1 MSDRSQYIDVFFRNG
16 LKEYEVLPP
25 PEVWEN
31 IKPAIRKREKSLN
44 ILRLA
49 AMIAIIISLSA
60 SAIWFTQSISHD
72 FYVPAI
78 SLNQE
83 FMPEGSYVP
92 GNHTKIAQA
101 MQALVPDEQL
111 TKPVQINESVTSK
124 PVDLIS
130 FSAEVL
136 TAGLKESKLQRFTS
150 SGIPP
155 KSSVRN
161 SSSAEIGKLIV
172 PTSNK
177 VSENRVNRWT
187 ISAMA
192 SPDYYSSVKN
202 GNSGAATEL
211 AGSEKAVVSYSGG
224 MGVSY
229 KVNRRMSVQSGV
241 IYSSIGQKVTGI
253 SSYSGFSN
261 FYDAKGTSQ
270 FSVQTSNG
278 VIVSDNNN
286 IFLRDEISGRV
297 LTKYTTDS
305 FDPAKANLTY
315 LNSSI
320 IQNFN
325 YLEIPVL
332 LRYKAIDRRID
343 VNFVGGL
350 SYNMLVGNSA
360 FAKVAGEKYSIG
372 KTEGLSPV
380 NFSSS
385 VGLGFEYSF
394 SGKISLNIEPTF
406 RYFLTPLGVQIGSS
420 VHPYSFGVLSGF
432 SYKF

>member
-1 MSDRSQYIDVFFRNG
+1 MSDRSQYVDVFFRNG

-25 PEVWEN
+25 PEVWDN
-31 IKPAIRKREKSLN
+31 IKPAIRKREKSQS

-49 AMIAIIISLSA
+49 AIIAILISLSA
-60 SAIWFTQSISHD
+60 ASVWFTQRISHD
-72 FYVPAI
+72 FYGPAI

-83 FMPEGSYVP
+83 VTPEGSYVSV
-92 GNHTKIAQA
+92 NHNEITQA
-101 MQALVPDEQL
+101 FQS
-111 TKPVQINESVTSK
+111 PVLDRQFTEPVRINESVTSK
-124 PVDLIS
+124 PVNLKS
-130 FSAEVL
+130 FSDEVF
-136 TAGLKESKLQRFTS
+136 TAGSKESKLQRFTS

-155 KSSVRN
+155 ISAVGN

-172 PTSNK
+172 PTGNK

-192 SPDYYSSVKN
+192 SPDYYSSVNN
-202 GNSGAATEL
+202 GNNAAATEL
-211 AGSEKAVVSYSGG
+211 AGSEKPVVSYSGG

-229 KVNRRMSVQSGV
+229 KVNRRMSVQSGI

-253 SSYSGFSN
+253 SSYSGFSDY
-261 FYDAKGTSQ
+261 YDAKGISQ

-278 VIVSDNNN
+278 VIISNNNN

-297 LTKYTTDS
+297 LTKYTADS
-305 FDPAKANLTY
+305 FDPTKADLTY

-320 IQNFN
+320 TQNFN

-360 FAKVAGEKYSIG
+360 FAKVDGEKYSIG
-372 KTEGLSPV
+372 KTDGLSPV

-385 VGLGFEYSF
+385 FGLGFEYNF

-406 RYFLTPLGVQIGSS
+406 RYYLTPLGGMVGSS
-420 VHPYSFGVLSGF
+420 IHPYSFGVLSGF

>member
-1 MSDRSQYIDVFFRNG
+1 MSDRSQYVDVLFRNG
-16 LKEYEVLPP
+16 LKEFEVLPP

-31 IKPAIRKREKSLN
+31 IKPVIRKREKSLN

-49 AMIAIIISLSA
+49 AMIAILISLSA
-60 SAIWFTQSISHD
+60 ASIWFTQQISQN
-72 FYVPAI
+72 FYGPAI

-83 FMPEGSYVP
+83 VMPEGSYVP
-92 GNHTKIAQA
+92 FRHNEITQA
-101 MQALVPDEQL
+101 IQSPVLDKQL
-111 TKPVQINESVTSK
+111 TEPVQINENVTSK
-124 PVDLIS
+124 PVDLRS
-130 FSAEVL
+130 FSAEVF
-136 TAGLKESKLQRFTS
+136 TAGLRESNLQRFTGF
-150 SGIPP
+150 GIPP
-155 KSSVRN
+155 KSGVRN
-161 SSSAEIGKLIV
+161 SNSAEIGKLIV
-172 PTSNK
+172 PASNK
-177 VSENRVNRWT
+177 VSENKVNRWT

-192 SPDYYSSVKN
+192 SPDYYSSIKS
-202 GNSGAATEL
+202 GNNEAASEL
-211 AGSEKAVVSYSGG
+211 AGSEKPVVSYSGG

-229 KVNRRMSVQSGV
+229 KVNRRMSIQSGV
-241 IYSSIGQKVTGI
+241 VYSSIGQKVTGI
-253 SSYSGFSN
+253 SSFSGFSDY
-261 FYDAKGTSQ
+261 YDAKGTSQ

-278 VIVSDNNN
+278 LIVSNNNN

-297 LTKYTTDS
+297 LSSYTADS

-320 IQNFN
+320 TQNFN

-332 LRYKAIDRRID
+332 LKYKAIDRKID

-360 FAKVAGEKYSIG
+360 FAKVGGEKYSIG
-372 KTEGLSPV
+372 KTEGLNPA

-385 VGLGFEYSF
+385 LGLGFEYNF

-406 RYFLTPLGVQIGSS
+406 RYYITPLGDLVGSS
-420 VHPYSFGVLSGF
+420 IHPYSFGVLSGF